1 MSIIRQRLARPAD
14 PAAHPIARFA
24 RPVRG
29 WLGALAAAAGLAFGG
44 APVHAQAPAQE
55 DIVLGGSIPMT
66 GVFAFAG
73 VGINAGIQDYV
84 KIVNDAGGIK
94 GRKVRYVPEDTGYKV
109 DASVAAFKK
118 ITGQNK
124 VNLYYGDSTG
134 FAKTINPELDRAGT
148 MLMAGASFATEIND
162 PKKYP
167 NQFLVGPDYT
177 EMFGILLRYIARTKP
192 GAKVAFVYS
201 DSEFGRD
208 PIDESRAL
216 AKSLGLSV
224 SGEIMTPPGSVDVST
239 EVIKLRRADP
249 DYTIFHG
256 YVLAPIP
263 EFISQGR
270 KMGMRSAFMGTFWSM
285 DNSMVMKMG
294 EAADGFMGVMPFRY
308 HYEVDAKAP
317 MLDKIRQ
324 MRPEYQSNAYMQ
336 GFLTAMLMTEA
347 VKRTLDAGKPLDGKN
362 LKASLN
368 TIRDF
373 DTGGIIGTPIT
384 IKGNSIPVGRIYR
397 ADVKQQKMVPASD
410 WITLQ

>member
-1 MSIIRQRLARPAD
+1 MSIKRRSV
-14 PAAHPIARFA
+14 FA
-24 RPVRG
+24 
-29 WLGALAAAAGLAFGG
+29 GALAATAVAAAGG
-44 APVHAQAPAQE
+44 AWAQGE

-73 VGINAGIQDYV
+73 IGINAGIQDYV

-94 GRKVRYVPEDTGYKV
+94 GRKLIYVPEDTGYKV

-118 ITGQNK
+118 ITGQHK

-134 FAKTINPELDRAGT
+134 FAKTINPELERSGQI
-148 MLMAGASFATEIND
+148 LMAGASFASEIND

-167 NQFLVGPDYT
+167 HQFLVGPDYT
-177 EMFGILLRYIARTKP
+177 EMVGILLEHIAKTKP

-208 PIDESRAL
+208 PIEKSRAA
-216 AKSLGLSV
+216 AKKLGLAV
-224 SGEIMTPPGSVDVST
+224 ATEIMTPPGSVDVSG
-239 EVIKLRRADP
+239 EVIKLRRANP

-263 EFISQGR
+263 EFITQAK
-270 KMGMRSAFMGTFWSM
+270 KMGMKSQFMGTFWTM

-308 HYEVDAKAP
+308 YYDTEGKAP
-317 MLDKIRQ
+317 MLEKIRQ
-324 MRPEYQSNAYMQ
+324 IRPEYQSTAYMQ

-347 VKRTLDAGKPLDGKN
+347 AKRTLDAGKPLNGSN
-362 LKASLN
+362 LKAALN
-368 TIRDF
+368 SIKDY

-384 IKGNSIPVGRIYR
+384 ISGNSIPVGRIYK
-397 ADVKQQKMVPASD
+397 ADVKAQKMIPASD
-410 WITLQ
+410 WITLK